1 MPQQFTRPSIARPD
15 LIANPKN
22 ECKDDASQNV
32 ALKSTPIA
40 SILLILVPPPPS
52 ITPAYIPGRIHR
64 NHKGRPVF
72 SNGYGT
78 SLQLVKRIRFHP
90 LHPRR
95 PSQYTE
101 SPTLHSSSYPTLAI
115 KTLCIADNCCR
126 TNSTTSSKGSAPHT
140 SKGSEDVP
148 STTLSTGN
156 RAKQE
161 PEGRRKGRKERDGDG
176 KSEAHQYTHVDEFL
190 CVPQG
195 SVSNDS

>member
-1 MPQQFTRPSIARPD
+1 MEASAHVEEYGRHNHICFKLLGQKLQRKPQLNKF
-15 LIANPKN
+15 NG
-22 ECKDDASQNV
+22 ASPNSAESE
-32 ALKSTPIA
+32 AL
-40 SILLILVPPPPS
+40 L
-52 ITPAYIPGRIHR
+52 
-64 NHKGRPVF
+64 
-72 SNGYGT
+72 
-78 SLQLVKRIRFHP
+78 
-90 LHPRR
+90 
-95 PSQYTE
+95 
-101 SPTLHSSSYPTLAI
+101 
-115 KTLCIADNCCR
+115 
-126 TNSTTSSKGSAPHT
+126 TSSKGSAPHT